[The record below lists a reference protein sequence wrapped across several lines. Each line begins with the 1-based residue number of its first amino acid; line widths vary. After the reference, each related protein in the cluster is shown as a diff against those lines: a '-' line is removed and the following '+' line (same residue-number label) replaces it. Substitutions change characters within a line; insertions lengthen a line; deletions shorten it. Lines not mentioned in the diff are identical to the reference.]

1 MSGKAPSD
9 LARSI
14 VTTRMLQETTE
25 LGGSPRAQEARL
37 QQVEAAASTTAAMTY
52 EQLVIFH
59 NQQQALAQEVALRQ
73 QQQQEMAIQL
83 SEQQASLGA
92 QQAMLMTKLAEQEKA
107 TREHDKA
114 FHHVSNAFGAQ
125 SRAMAEVREE
135 MNTQARRQ
143 SGRWGLFEE
152 KHSKRLE
159 AVEAA
164 TAEAAQ
170 KPWDRFLA
178 DSPKNSANLA
188 GVQQVPM
195 APIYKGST
203 RKERRVFM
211 DSYLSYARR
220 LTVLNQ
226 GTGRELFLMPLAA
239 CVDHAVVARICEYD
253 LGKPFEE
260 VSEDDWRA
268 YFQSACGTIRIDMEV
283 VAQNMKSLAMNTK
296 FADAESRVGR
306 LLADFHAKLEE
317 IDMTDLPEVEPK
329 ACIKILVAAI
339 RPTGLKVLIEKELQR
354 EGHGRLKKDVV
365 QFTHW

>member
-14 VTTRMLQETTE
+14 VRTRVHEEVTE

-125 SRAMAEVREE
+125 SRAMDEVREE

-195 APIYKGST
+195 APVYKGST
-203 RKERRVFM
+203 RK
-211 DSYLSYARR
+211 
-220 LTVLNQ
+220 
-226 GTGRELFLMPLAA
+226 
-239 CVDHAVVARICEYD
+239 
-253 LGKPFEE
+253 
-260 VSEDDWRA
+260 
-268 YFQSACGTIRIDMEV
+268 
-283 VAQNMKSLAMNTK
+283 
-296 FADAESRVGR
+296 
-306 LLADFHAKLEE
+306 
-317 IDMTDLPEVEPK
+317 
-329 ACIKILVAAI
+329 
-339 RPTGLKVLIEKELQR
+339 
-354 EGHGRLKKDVV
+354 
-365 QFTHW
+365 